1 MVLKELGRYVVVEII
16 EIDGSMGEG
25 GGQILR
31 YSLGFSAVTLK
42 PVRIYNIRAKRS
54 NPGLRPQHLT
64 AVKAL
69 QMITDA
75 VVKGAKVG
83 SMEIYFEPKRRKPG
97 NYRFNIGTAGSTT
110 LVIQAILPA
119 LLFSKGYSS
128 VEIIGGTDVPWSP
141 PIDYMRYVFIYNLR
155 FFGVDVE
162 IELYRRGHYPRG
174 GGRVVLK
181 VKPLLGKMKPIN
193 IVERGK
199 LISIYGISHAVRLPR
214 HVAERQARS
223 AATVIREKLG
233 VEPNIL
239 IESYPPGR
247 DPHLGPGSGI
257 VLYADVEAGTR
268 LGGDALGARGKRAE
282 IVGREAAEKLID
294 ELSSGMAFDSHMGD
308 MLIPYMF
315 LAGGESIAGV
325 SKLTN
330 HTLTAIEVSKIF
342 LPNSKV
348 SIVGNKGEKGIIRIH
363 GVGLSP

>member
-1 MVLKELGRYVVVEII
+1 MKVI

-69 QMITDA
+69 QIITDA
-75 VVKGAKVG
+75 VVRGAKVG
-83 SMEIYFEPKRRKPG
+83 SMEIYFEPRKRKPG

-128 VEIIGGTDVPWSP
+128 IEIIGGTDVPWSP
-141 PIDYMRYVFIYNLR
+141 PIDYMRYVFMHNLR
-155 FFGVDVE
+155 FFGIDVE
-162 IELYRRGHYPRG
+162 IELRRRGHYPRG
-174 GGRVVLK
+174 GGEVVLR
-181 VKPLLGKMKPIN
+181 VKPLLRALNPIN

-199 LISIYGISHAVRLPR
+199 ILRINGISHAVRLPR

-223 AATVIREKLG
+223 ASHILREKLG
-233 VEPNIL
+233 IEPNIL
-239 IESYPPGR
+239 IESYPPGK

-268 LGGDALGARGKRAE
+268 IGSDALGARGKRAE
-282 IVGREAAEKLID
+282 VVGEEAAGKLVE
-294 ELSSGMAFDSHMGD
+294 ELGSGMAFDSHMGD

-315 LAGGESIAGV
+315 LANGESVAGI
-325 SKLTN
+325 SRITS
-330 HTLTAIEVSKIF
+330 HTLTAIEVSKMF
-342 LPNSKV
+342 LPDAKV
-348 SIVGNKGEKGIIRIH
+348 SVSGNQGVKGIVRVL